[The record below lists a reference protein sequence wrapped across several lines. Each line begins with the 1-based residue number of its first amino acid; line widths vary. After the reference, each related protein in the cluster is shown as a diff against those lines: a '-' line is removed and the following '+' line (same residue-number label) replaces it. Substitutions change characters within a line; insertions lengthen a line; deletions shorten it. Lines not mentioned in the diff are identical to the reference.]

1 MIKVFRANFKQ
12 GDLSIEYDGSQI
24 KIVDDTDTRETNTFT
39 LAKETTDS
47 LFNYFD
53 ELIKERAKHEKR

>member
-1 MIKVFRANFKQ
+1 MIKVFRANFKH

-24 KIVDDTDTRETNTFT
+24 KIVDGTEVGKTDTFT